1 MNEVGLTGVDAISV
15 AAIILKSGLL
25 DDKSQHCAQH
35 DSLLTGQIY
44 LEELRDTGNL
54 ARFRNVTRMDKSTFE
69 ALLLLLETQG
79 EFKNSKYLSTGEK
92 LLMFILVL
100 VGNSN
105 RGICERWQHSGSTT
119 SLVVHEVAAVMLRCH
134 HHFLFPAKVD
144 DPVAPQILSSYKYTP
159 YFNDCIGALDGTHI
173 PAFVPVAEQRP
184 FRNRKKVLTL
194 NVLGVANFDQTFSY
208 VLTGWEG
215 GAHDSRVLND
225 AKTKGFPLFPNKY
238 YLGDAGYGLSKHVLT
253 PYRGVRY
260 HLKEWGNANQRP
272 QNAKELFNYRHS
284 SLRNVVERIFGV
296 VKKRF
301 PVLVVMKS
309 YSFSFQCDLVMC
321 SLMLHNFIRSNQL
334 YDDEFNAPIP
344 PGERDVEDD
353 LDDLDDVDEAHGN
366 CNQLKQWR
374 DGIANEMWNDYLV
387 YANNNDLESDEDEV

>member
-44 LEELRDTGNL
+44 LEELKDTGNL

-159 YFNDCIGALDGTHI
+159 YFNDCIGALDGI
-173 PAFVPVAEQRP
+173 
-184 FRNRKKVLTL
+184 
-194 NVLGVANFDQTFSY
+194 
-208 VLTGWEG
+208 
-215 GAHDSRVLND
+215 
-225 AKTKGFPLFPNKY
+225 
-238 YLGDAGYGLSKHVLT
+238 
-253 PYRGVRY
+253 
-260 HLKEWGNANQRP
+260 
-272 QNAKELFNYRHS
+272 
-284 SLRNVVERIFGV
+284 
-296 VKKRF
+296 
-301 PVLVVMKS
+301 
-309 YSFSFQCDLVMC
+309 
-321 SLMLHNFIRSNQL
+321 
-334 YDDEFNAPIP
+334 
-344 PGERDVEDD
+344 
-353 LDDLDDVDEAHGN
+353 
-366 CNQLKQWR
+366 
-374 DGIANEMWNDYLV
+374 
-387 YANNNDLESDEDEV
+387 